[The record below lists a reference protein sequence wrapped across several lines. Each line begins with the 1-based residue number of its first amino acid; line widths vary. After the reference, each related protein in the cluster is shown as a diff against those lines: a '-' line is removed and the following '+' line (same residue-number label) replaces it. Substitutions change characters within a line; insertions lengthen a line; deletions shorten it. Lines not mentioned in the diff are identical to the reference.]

1 MCFKKSVIKI
11 EEIINNRRFFIEESN
26 KTAYF
31 YATSFDFSKIF
42 CIGWLANY
50 CKAPL
55 CVDIKSM
62 NKGKPARMFE
72 SACSIPNGI
81 KPIKN
86 FEFNWLDET
95 SFAIK
100 ADGETIAVVANAFSN
115 EIKVLSKFLTQETC
129 WGIPMKI

>member
-1 MCFKKSVIKI
+1 MCFKNSVIKI
-11 EEIINNRRFFIEESN
+11 EEVVSNRRFFIEESN

-55 CVDIKSM
+55 NVDIKSM

-81 KPIKN
+81 NPIKN
-86 FEFNWLDET
+86 FEFSWLDET

-100 ADGETIAVVANAFSN
+100 AD
-115 EIKVLSKFLTQETC
+115 
-129 WGIPMKI
+129 